1 MTARRGLVSLFCN
14 MYHQGNVY
22 LILGKNEGAEG
33 GCDWVTD
40 LGMCVCILL
49 LRLSSVFF
57 QKWLHL
63 MDQMTLAVKT
73 WMTKISRICAF
84 YILS

>member
-40 LGMCVCILL
+40 LRYVCMYTAAAF
-49 LRLSSVFF
+49 VFSIF
-57 QKWLHL
+57 PEMASFDGSNDFSCEDLDDKDL
-63 MDQMTLAVKT
+63 
-73 WMTKISRICAF
+73 
-84 YILS
+84 